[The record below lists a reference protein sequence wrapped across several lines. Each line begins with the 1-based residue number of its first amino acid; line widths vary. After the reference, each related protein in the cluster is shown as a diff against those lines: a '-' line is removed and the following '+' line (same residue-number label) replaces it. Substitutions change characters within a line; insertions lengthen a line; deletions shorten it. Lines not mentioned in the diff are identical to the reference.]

1 MDTIVGATNLSGT
14 QVDDPS
20 LRTII
25 LGVPEDIAIDAPV
38 PEVRATAEERFKDF
52 DINSITHVV
61 IQVTVPR
68 QTEIFRYIG
77 YQYDW
82 DWPGPFWHF
91 LGKIVDKTL
100 FDNKAELRELNFVA
114 LGRREFIAYTTSMWT
129 AAVEAEKAAGM
140 AKLPTLS
147 AIEVNFKK
155 PQPGQPLEMIWAPA
169 RGLITAKIRQWNES
183 SDDDEPYIPEGK
195 D

>member
-1 MDTIVGATNLSGT
+1 M
-14 QVDDPS
+14 
-20 LRTII
+20 
-25 LGVPEDIAIDAPV
+25 
-38 PEVRATAEERFKDF
+38 
-52 DINSITHVV
+52 
-61 IQVTVPR
+61 
-68 QTEIFRYIG
+68 
-77 YQYDW
+77 
-82 DWPGPFWHF
+82 
-91 LGKIVDKTL
+91 DKTL

-169 RGLITAKIRQWNES
+169 RGLITAKIRQCRLKS
-183 SDDDEPYIPEGK
+183 SQCSGRQTNPKVTQGTKALMMMNPTSPKERIEGVGSSGIQVQ
-195 D
+195 